1 MDLGV
6 DRGLGCRAGP
16 RCSLC
21 FLPKPGWAVL
31 MFPDASDE
39 HWWRF
44 LTQVPQGVLDRGVP
58 VEDMTHEPL
67 GFVNVTLKG
76 PEQRWDTMDTKGF
89 PMVSAFKR
97 LEYHLWNGEH
107 IYTNHRNLVYI
118 FDPKA
123 CVLSVAKATA
133 QHWSAVLGA
142 VRLYCHAHRWR
153 P

>member
-1 MDLGV
+1 M
-6 DRGLGCRAGP
+6 
-16 RCSLC
+16 
-21 FLPKPGWAVL
+21 KPGWAVL

-39 HWWRF
+39 RRGSF
-44 LTQVPQGVLDRGVP
+44 LTQVPQDEIDRGVP
-58 VEDMTHEPL
+58 VEDMTHQNEIDRGVPVEHMTYKPL
-67 GFVNVTLKG
+67 GFLSRTFNVSQ
-76 PEQRWDTMDTKGF
+76 QRWATVEKEGF
-89 PMVSAFKR
+89 DMVSTFKR
-97 LEYHLWNGEH
+97 LEYLLWNGEH
-107 IYTNHRNLVYI
+107 IYTDHRNLVYI